1 MLSETQLAT
10 GKSLGAETD
19 SGQLALPCVVTECSV
34 VLAAMGTHLYRR
46 CVLCEAT
53 RCVKVPIRT
62 IGNEIGREDLN
73 SALSCLHC
81 LHVQAVAV
89 RKMGNQ
95 SEDGG
100 QLHLQAFM
108 CQQLLTRV
116 EQANNKTYRAD
127 LGSTALNE

>member
-1 MLSETQLAT
+1 MLSETQPAT

-34 VLAAMGTHLYRR
+34 LLAAMGTHLYQR
-46 CVLCEAT
+46 CLLCEAA

-62 IGNEIGREDLN
+62 MLEMRQRGFKQ
-73 SALSCLHC
+73 CLI

-100 QLHLQAFM
+100 
-108 CQQLLTRV
+108 
-116 EQANNKTYRAD
+116 
-127 LGSTALNE
+127 TASFTSIYVPTIIN